1 MINKWNIY
9 YLNLDPTKGSEQ
21 KGKRPVLVISNDA
34 VNDNLPIFT
43 CIPFSYYKKGSKI
56 YPTEIL
62 ISSLI
67 SGLPNES
74 VLMVQQI
81 RTVSKERIS
90 GEKISSIVD
99 DEMKKIINQRI
110 SEYFDL
116 WLSRNL
122 CFFHCKKSLVYD
134 NILKHVEK
142 YPSGEGDSLLNC

>member
-110 SEYFDL
+110 SEYFD
-116 WLSRNL
+116 
-122 CFFHCKKSLVYD
+122 
-134 NILKHVEK
+134 
-142 YPSGEGDSLLNC
+142 